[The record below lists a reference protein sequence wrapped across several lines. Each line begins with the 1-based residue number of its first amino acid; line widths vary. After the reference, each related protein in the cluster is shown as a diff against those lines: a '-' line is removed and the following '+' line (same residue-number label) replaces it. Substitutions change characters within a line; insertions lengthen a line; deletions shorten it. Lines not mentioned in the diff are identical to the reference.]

1 MSSDEFKIKTIS
13 NILRMKYPTPKLFKP
28 KEKDLKRVANL
39 VATNLTENVQIVLPE
54 EKIQGKKILNK

>member
-1 MSSDEFKIKTIS
+1 
-13 NILRMKYPTPKLFKP
+13 MKYPTPKLFKP